1 MRFCTALAAFLVGCS
16 SSNPSTLPDA
26 APADVDAGLQ
36 NISDRTFGAF
46 EPWATP
52 IDDYLVIGKKFQG
65 TRFNASINELAP
77 MDDRLFI
84 GYGDADYNLGEKIPI
99 EFRFFA
105 SPDDPMARALAVDGA
120 GQGAPQK
127 TPLQSGEEQI
137 DRYRLLDGVLFQA
150 GIDSIDPDE
159 LWTQNLGRAHADRHM
174 TMPKPIAGNAYRLA
188 EDTWKKFRS
197 IRGGEHVHDL
207 MSWNGAVYGVGS
219 GADIRPE
226 FESGQIFRYLWKSTD
241 LGASFTTVQ
250 RVMHPNPGKGDIRWI
265 TLLPSKDALYL
276 FGYQSDFAAMSAKIS
291 NSSYDGQAVT
301 DLPMGH
307 PLHDIFAHDTLVLP
321 DGNAIVRGTD
331 VAAQRYTAG
340 LFANATFQKLTSL
353 DGSRAV
359 DVSLTSTGEL
369 LYLVTAG
376 DDTSASLTSWDVRV
390 LVAKP
395 SSPDQTKEVLSF
407 TTDVRPISIA
417 YFKGH
422 LFLGTNAGQVLRT
435 P

>member
-1 MRFCTALAAFLVGCS
+1 MRFCTALAVFFLGCS
-16 SSNPSTLPDA
+16 SSNPTIPDA
-26 APADVDAGLQ
+26 APANADAGPM
-36 NISDRTFGAF
+36 NIADRTFGAF

-52 IDDYLVIGKKFQG
+52 IDDYLAIGKKFQG

-105 SPDDPMARALAVDGA
+105 SPDDPMAQALVVDGA

-137 DRYRLLDGVLFQA
+137 DRYRLLDGVLWQA

-159 LWTQNLGRAHADRHM
+159 LWTQNLGRSHADRHM
-174 TMPKPIAGNAYRLA
+174 TMPKPIAGNAYRLDG
-188 EDTWKKFRS
+188 DTWKKFRS

-241 LGASFTTVQ
+241 LGASFITVQ
-250 RVMHPNPGKGDIRWI
+250 RVMHPDPGKGDIRWI
-265 TLLPSKDALYL
+265 TLLPSKSTLYL
-276 FGYQSDFAAMSAKIS
+276 FGYQSDFAAMTAKIS
-291 NSSYDGQAVT
+291 NSSYDGQVVT

-307 PLHDIFAHDTLVLP
+307 PLHDIYATNTLPLP
-321 DGNAIVRGTD
+321 DGSSIVSGID
-331 VAAQRYTAG
+331 VSVSRYTAG
-340 LFANATFQKLTSL
+340 LFTGGTYQKLASI

-359 DVSLTSTGEL
+359 DVSLASTGEL

-376 DDTSASLTSWDVRV
+376 DDTSAKPTSWDVRV

-395 SSPDQTKEVLSF
+395 ASPDQVTELLTF
-407 TTDVRPISIA
+407 TTDVKPTSIA